1 MFDRSSD
8 VRELPSL
15 IDEPQ
20 LYPDGRPVRDRTDF
34 GYRSGTVYRLRS
46 PLDAAAID
54 AWLRETGAAGLGQ
67 RIALLAV
74 GSNAYPRQLHDKL
87 TGSLDDAEGLVV
99 VRARVSGCGVA
110 YCPIRARKGYVP
122 VTLASRPRATLRTWL
137 QWLTPGQLQL
147 IGATEGPRYAL
158 AGGRPLAARVSID
171 PQLPR
176 PDTVYAWWFDS
187 TLIAGQ
193 RPLWLE
199 DRSQA
204 DVWRECDG
212 LASAPQRPPADWTIV
227 NRSEPDWATRM
238 ARM

>member
-1 MFDRSSD
+1 MFERSFD

-20 LYPDGRPVRDRTDF
+20 LYPGGRPARDQTDF

-46 PLDAAAID
+46 PLNVPAID
-54 AWLRETGAAGLGQ
+54 AWLRETGAAGLRQ

-87 TGSLDDAEGLVV
+87 AGSAADADGLIV

-110 YCPIRARKGYVP
+110 YCPVRARKGYVP
-122 VTLASRPRATLRTWL
+122 ATLALRPDAILETWL
-137 QWLTPGQLQL
+137 QWLTPAQLEL

-158 AGGRPLAARVSID
+158 TGGSSLAARVKIAD
-171 PQLPR
+171 QLPQ
-176 PDTVYAWWFDS
+176 PGTIYAWWFDS
-187 TLIAGQ
+187 TLMLGQ

-204 DVWRECDG
+204 DVWREFDG
-212 LASAPQRPPADWTIV
+212 LASAPQRPPSDWTIV
-227 NRSEPDWATRM
+227 NRSGPDWATRIAPM
-238 ARM
+238 